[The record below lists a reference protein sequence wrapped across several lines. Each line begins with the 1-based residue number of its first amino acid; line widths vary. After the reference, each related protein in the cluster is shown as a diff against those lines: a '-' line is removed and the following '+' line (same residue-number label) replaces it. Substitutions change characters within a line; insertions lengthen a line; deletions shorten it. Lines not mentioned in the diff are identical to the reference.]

1 MTRKRTPPLWE
12 REAPLTPERA
22 AQILKKVRTAY
33 IVVVATFWVPCIAL
47 AFLLHSSVAV
57 VAVIA
62 VAVLN
67 AGTMWWAFRDAR
79 AGIRRN
85 TMTGTPDRVDIGL

>member
-1 MTRKRTPPLWE
+1 MSRKRTPPLWE
-12 REAPLTPERA
+12 REAPLTRERA
-22 AQILKKVRTAY
+22 AEILKKVRTTY
-33 IVVVATFWVPCIAL
+33 IVVVAVFWVPCIAL

-67 AGTMWWAFRDAR
+67 AGTMYWAFHDAR

-85 TMTGTPDRVDIGL
+85 TMTGPPDRIDIGL